1 MVPSIHTLSVCTR
14 NGSAVQ
20 WRPPSAPNRGGGG
33 LREKGTLICMRGASL
48 DKAEDNKECILG
60 HSDESRLGWKLT
72 SKWAGYDPHL
82 HVYLSTFIH
91 SFNGGTLAGFLGALR
106 HIPAL
111 IINSNV
117 AGYND

>member
-1 MVPSIHTLSVCTR
+1 
-14 NGSAVQ
+14 
-20 WRPPSAPNRGGGG
+20 
-33 LREKGTLICMRGASL
+33 MRGASL

-72 SKWAGYDPHL
+72 SKWAGCDPHL